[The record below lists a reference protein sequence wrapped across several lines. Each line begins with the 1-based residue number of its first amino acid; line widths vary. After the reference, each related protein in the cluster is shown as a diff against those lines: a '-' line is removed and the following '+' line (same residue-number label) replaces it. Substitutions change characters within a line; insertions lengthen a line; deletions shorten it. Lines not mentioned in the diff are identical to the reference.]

1 MNRRRFAVVGTRRL
15 VGGLM
20 FLLFGI
26 VFVAV
31 VSLIVLKLWNY
42 AMPTIFGVPQIGY
55 WQAAALLVLSKI
67 LFGRFGGSGRRRRFV
82 TGWSDL
88 TPEERQRFR
97 KAMGDRCPP
106 ENV

>member
-1 MNRRRFAVVGTRRL
+1 MVGTRRL
-15 VGGLM
+15 AGGLM

-31 VSLIVLKLWNY
+31 VSLVVLWLWNY
-42 AMPTIFGVPQIGY
+42 AMPGIFGLPRIGY

-67 LFGRFGGSGRRRRFV
+67 LFGHFGRAGRRRRFV

-88 TPEERQRFR
+88 TPEERERFR
-97 KAMGDRCPP
+97 KAMGNRCPP
-106 ENV
+106 ENA